1 MSTTPNVRYHRLCQF
16 SRRAAPLSYKARSVS
31 GHLLVSIAILTG
43 VIQHHNLALASIADT
58 VASQISIV
66 DPTNA
71 SGSPVFDFGAVRS
84 GEKVTHTFTIR
95 NDGAAPV
102 LLDHALS
109 SCDCTSAILT
119 DQFGNAQ
126 PKLEPGKT
134 AEVKVTLDTAKIEPS
149 RIATLAGSLVMKG
162 VAVYAAEDNEHPVI
176 VLRMQGRVTSGIAF
190 DPPAY
195 AFGAV
200 SEQKGTTGTMRVTFD
215 ADRYAEGKTS
225 LVATDPRVSLKLV
238 TTKTV
243 SSGRSEQEYQVIV
256 PRHAAVG
263 ALSGTFSV
271 VGVPS
276 AASVPAA
283 SFTAPFAG
291 EIVGDVR
298 PEPQQAL
305 FGSVPMADEHGKP
318 LSVFDV
324 AKHRVRWVLL
334 VNEAPNAARNA
345 GVWKH
350 AQATVDAP
358 WLRATLVEPPKPGAK
373 PSKPPLLTP
382 PDLSG
387 RKLAPGMARWVR
399 IELLTTAKSKTWL
412 SGNVTVTLANGEQ
425 ILVPA
430 SGQIE

>member
-1 MSTTPNVRYHRLCQF
+1 M
-16 SRRAAPLSYKARSVS
+16 
-31 GHLLVSIAILTG
+31 
-43 VIQHHNLALASIADT
+43 
-58 VASQISIV
+58 
-66 DPTNA
+66 
-71 SGSPVFDFGAVRS
+71 FDFGAVRS

-95 NDGAAPV
+95 NDGAAPI

-149 RIATLAGSLVMKG
+149 RVATLAGSLVMKG
-162 VAVYAAEDNEHPVI
+162 IAVYAADDSEHPVI
-176 VLRMQGRVTSGIAF
+176 VLRIQGRVTSGIAF

-200 SEQKGTTGTMRVTFD
+200 PERQGATGTMRVTFD

-225 LVATDPRVSLKLV
+225 VVATDLRVSLKLV
-238 TTKTV
+238 ATKTV
-243 SSGRSEQEYQVIV
+243 SNGRSEQDYQVAV
-256 PRHAAVG
+256 PPHAAVG

-271 VGVPS
+271 VGVPDAANVL
-276 AASVPAA
+276 AASL
-283 SFTAPFAG
+283 TAPFAG

-298 PEPQQAL
+298 PEPMQAM
-305 FGSVPMADEHGKP
+305 FGSVPTSDEHGKP

-334 VNEAPNAARNA
+334 VNSAPNAARNT
-345 GVWKH
+345 GVWKR
-350 AQATVDAP
+350 AQVTVDAP

-373 PSKPPLLTP
+373 PAKSPLLAP
-382 PDLSG
+382 PDMSA
-387 RKLAPGMARWVR
+387 RKLAPGTSRWVR

-412 SGNVTVTLANGEQ
+412 SGNVTITLAGGER

-430 SGQIE
+430 SGEID